1 VVVYIGA
8 SSPLLSYSPMR
19 NGAEGTSWV
28 QDNSGDSRC
37 SGTGTYAVE
46 LDAIYCERL
55 VSIINDKLT

>member
-1 VVVYIGA
+1 
-8 SSPLLSYSPMR
+8 MR